1 MVERKSLYLTGF
13 FVIVL
18 DLLDEI
24 GEFGVDMLLSGDEGL
39 LMVSNP

>member
-1 MVERKSLYLTGF
+1 MVERKNLYLIGF

-24 GEFGVDMLLSGDEGL
+24 CEFGVDMLLSGDEGP
-39 LMVSNP
+39 LMVSNQ